1 MDCRLYNNECE
12 ASTIWERLV
21 ANEMGHRLYNKE
33 CEESTFWERLVA
45 NEMDCR
51 LYKECEASTI

>member
-1 MDCRLYNNECE
+1 MDFRLYYKECE

-21 ANEMGHRLYNKE
+21 ANEMDRRLYKE
-33 CEESTFWERLVA
+33 CEASTIWERLVA

-51 LYKECEASTI
+51 LYNRV